1 MTSGSESG
9 NNTGTLNR
17 GIVIAAI
24 AGLFIGSVSAFGI
37 YSRIIETPLQQ
48 ENENLKAEILQI
60 ELDRSDAA
68 QSVSGYEDQ
77 TNQDD
82 LNDLN
87 EQIEALRSQLDTM
100 AASNEATLQELQL
113 ELEKSQAQYRSAL
126 KSLQR
131 ERQRNQNPAD
141 GWSGKY
147 N

>member
-9 NNTGTLNR
+9 NNTGALNR

-60 ELDRSDAA
+60 ELDRSEDA
-68 QSVSGYEDQ
+68 QSVSGDEDQ

-82 LNDLN
+82 LND
-87 EQIEALRSQLDTM
+87 QIEALRSQLDTM
-100 AASNEATLQELQL
+100 AASNEATVQELQL

-131 ERQRNQNPAD
+131 ERRRNQNPAD